1 MDEVATHTHNQVDS
15 KRLRPDEALEGF
27 TLYTTIP
34 SHEARQGTIALIYES
49 SPTLPATA
57 YWRIYAYL
65 PNSSGAMGW
74 RDLTTG

>member
-1 MDEVATHTHNQVDS
+1 MDPIYTHSHNGSDS

-34 SHEARQGTIALIYES
+34 THEARQGTFALIYQAV
-49 SPTLPATA
+49 PTAPATA
-57 YWRIYAYL
+57 NWRIYAYL
-65 PNSSGAMGW
+65 PNNSGSMGW